1 MTALLRSLSAL
12 GLLMTL
18 AVLAA
23 SPASAQKTGD
33 LFAGFQKKSKDPI
46 QVDAQTLEIYEE
58 GKQRISV
65 FSGGV
70 TIRRGD
76 SIMKASVVKLFS
88 DLKNSDAAKAA
99 PAKAPAGGATA
110 DPAKGGAAGATPAA
124 TAPAPAPTAPAPAAT
139 APAAG
144 APAPAKGAKGAAAA
158 AKPAGAPGPNSFNR
172 IEATGTVYV
181 NAGTQTAT
189 GDNAV
194 VDMKANTITLSG
206 NVVLSQGD
214 DVLTGERLI
223 IDMTTGRATVVQAPG
238 QRIHGMF
245 KADDAKKADKGGD
258 KGDKTSTSG
267 DKAATPPGSAPAAD
281 KTPPTN

>member
-1 MTALLRSLSAL
+1 MIALLRRLL
-12 GLLMTL
+12 PFGLLVTL
-18 AVLAA
+18 AVLVA

-88 DLKNSDAAKAA
+88 DLKNPDTAKTP
-99 PAKAPAGGATA
+99 PAKAPAGGAAA

-124 TAPAPAPTAPAPAAT
+124 AK

-144 APAPAKGAKGAAAA
+144 APAKTTKGAPAA
-158 AKPAGAPGPNSFNR
+158 AKAPGAPGPSSFTR

-181 NAGTQTAT
+181 NSGTQTAT
-189 GDNAV
+189 GDNAI

-214 DVLTGERLI
+214 DNVITGDQLI
-223 IDMTTGRATVVQAPG
+223 IDMTTGRARVIQVPG
-238 QRIHGMF
+238 QPIRGIF
-245 KADDAKKADKGGD
+245 KPDEDKKGDKGG
-258 KGDKTSTSG
+258 KGDKKGGTSG
-267 DKAATPPGSAPAAD
+267 DKAASPPGTAPATD
-281 KTPPTN
+281 TTPPTN

>member
-1 MTALLRSLSAL
+1 MIAVLRRLLAL
-12 GLLMTL
+12 GLVALLTL
-18 AVLAA
+18 FAA
-23 SPASAQKTGD
+23 GPASAQKTGD

-88 DLKNSDAAKAA
+88 DLKNPDAAKTP
-99 PAKAPAGGATA
+99 PAKAPAGGAAA

-124 TAPAPAPTAPAPAAT
+124 AT
-139 APAAG
+139 APAAS
-144 APAPAKGAKGAAAA
+144 APAKGTKGAPAA
-158 AKPAGAPGPNSFNR
+158 AKAPGAPGPSSFTR

-189 GDNAV
+189 GDNAI

-214 DVLTGERLI
+214 DNVITGDKLI
-223 IDMTTGRATVVQAPG
+223 IDMTTGRARVIQVPG
-238 QRIHGMF
+238 QPIRGIF
-245 KADDAKKADKGGD
+245 KPDEDKKGGKGGD
-258 KGDKTSTSG
+258 KGGKTSTSG
-267 DKAATPPGSAPAAD
+267 DKAAAAPPGSAPAAG